1 MPLVKRNG
9 KPQRR
14 GGRLVRRSP
23 AAPNIPTLV
32 SVDITLTRN
41 VPIPA
46 PGIQLVIQGGTAPYT
61 VVDTGLAP
69 NLSINATGLM
79 TGTSTTAGDDP
90 ATVTITDANGVS
102 SVPTILT
109 IHTEVASDPLIIF
122 TTVVDLQQ
130 NVAIPSPGQRLVALG
145 GDGDYTWGPATSL
158 PAGNPA
164 LAVSSTGYLTGK
176 PTGSGD
182 DTFNVTVTDGQ
193 GESVQSTITARIEAE
208 DTPGVFAGYENRRI
222 GFCMNAATPAMVRE
236 LGDVIA
242 AGTNRLQGGKI
253 RKDIGGIQLGG
264 SNSPSISNGGSADLA
279 LDAIQDVGAQCNA
292 ILGYSHRDD
301 QRTLTFEGTTE
312 AGNMVRW
319 TGGIGTGLSSQGGVA
334 GHRPT
339 LPAGGYVIGQCSVRG
354 PGIAYIRNFT
364 GSTVQGQNVF
374 QCTLPTGNNHGAGA
388 NFNGCGV
395 KGPGLQNNTKITG
408 AHNGTGFPI
417 DKACN
422 ATRAPGGG
430 YTIGR
435 FVQDADPGPWQ
446 CTLGEYQYSAVGST
460 AVPLTGGVT
469 GGKSGTYTLGGSNAN
484 GDSKFPYKNPVDAQ
498 TVAHAVVTQGG
509 SRVGTVEAWNEVAWP
524 LGSRPFTDVPLLC
537 RIFAHQY
544 VGAKLA
550 AKAQNRFVQFMM
562 AGTGMINDDTTY
574 LGLGAQHF
582 FNARQWYDKI
592 IDWYLN
598 DDPTYFS
605 DLLTANG
612 LTKERAPLFPADS
625 LAMHPYG
632 NGVMDAWNMGMN
644 QTAYVFNTVGAAVG
658 DYLPI
663 CLVEQ
668 GLTWNRDG
676 TGTSLGGRPN
686 LSAGVAYT
694 RYKQWN
700 DILHGNIPWPYNT
713 HLNGPGANM
722 HKATGAT
729 NTATTITL
737 TDRRIAARKCFVC
750 PEWFAIMEPEN
761 AHGPLGIAFTG
772 GVRKYIPGT
781 NDPVQAMKEV

>member
-1 MPLVKRNG
+1 LV
-9 KPQRR
+9 
-14 GGRLVRRSP
+14 
-23 AAPNIPTLV
+23 T
-32 SVDITLTRN
+32 VDVTLTRN

-90 ATVTITDANGVS
+90 ATVVITDANG
-102 SVPTILT
+102 LT
-109 IHTEVASDPLIIF
+109 NGAGQTLNIHTDAPSNPLVIF

-130 NVAIPSPGQRLVALG
+130 NVAIAAPGRQLAALG
-145 GDGDYTWGPATSL
+145 GDGDYTWSNATSL
-158 PAGNPA
+158 PPGNPA
-164 LAVSSTGYLTGK
+164 LAVSATGRLTGK

-182 DTFNVTVTDGQ
+182 DTFSVTVTDGTGQ
-193 GESVQSTITARIEAE
+193 SVQGTITARIDPE
-208 DTPGVFAGYENRRI
+208 DTPGAFAGYENRRI
-222 GFCMNAATPAMVRE
+222 GFCMNQATPAMVRTV
-236 LGDVIA
+236 GDIMA
-242 AGTNRLQGGKI
+242 AGTDRLRGGKI
-253 RKDIGGIQLGG
+253 RKDIGGTQMGG
-264 SNSPSISNGGSADLA
+264 SNNPTLANGGPTDQA
-279 LDAIQDVGAQCNA
+279 LDAIAYTGATCNA
-292 ILGYSHRDD
+292 ILGYCHRDD

-319 TGGIGTGLSSQGGVA
+319 TGGIGTGLSSQGGVP

-354 PGIAYIRNFT
+354 PGIAYIRGFT
-364 GSTVQGQNVF
+364 GSTVNGQNVF

-388 NFNGCGV
+388 SFNGCGV

-417 DKACN
+417 DKPCN
-422 ATRAPGGG
+422 ATRSPSSA

-469 GGKSGTYTLGGSNAN
+469 AGKSGTYTLGGSNAN
-484 GDSKFPYKNPVDAQ
+484 GDSKFAYKNPVDAQ
-498 TVAHAVVTQGG
+498 TVAHAVITQGG
-509 SRVGTVEAWNEVAWP
+509 NRIGCGELWNEVAWP

-537 RIFAHQY
+537 RIFAHEY
-544 VGAKLA
+544 VGVKLA
-550 AKAQNRFVQFMM
+550 AQAQNRFVQVMF
-562 AGTGMINDDTTY
+562 AGTGMINDDTAY
-574 LGLGAQHF
+574 LGLGAQHY
-582 FNARQWYDKI
+582 FNARQWYDKC
-592 IDWYLN
+592 IDWFMN
-598 DDPTYFS
+598 DDPQYFT
-605 DLLTANG
+605 DLCAANG
-612 LTKERAPLFPADS
+612 LTKDRAPKWPSDS

-632 NGVMDAWNMGMN
+632 NGTMDPWNMGMN
-644 QTAYVFNTVGAAVG
+644 QSAYVFNAVGAAVG
-658 DYLPI
+658 DYLPV

-676 TGTSLGGRPN
+676 TGVSLGGRPN

-694 RYKQWN
+694 RYGQWI

-713 HLNGPGANM
+713 HLNGPGNKM
-722 HKATGAT
+722 HLPDGP
-729 NTATTITL
+729 TTTTTQITVA
-737 TDRRIAARKCFVC
+737 DRRIAARKCFVC
-750 PEWFAIMEPEN
+750 PEWFAIQEPEN
-761 AHGPLGIAFTG
+761 AHGPLGIGWTG
-772 GVRKYIPGT
+772 GVQKYIAGT
-781 NDPVQAMKEV
+781 NDPMQAMKEA